1 MLPTCVTM
9 LRMSNVKPYDLRS
22 GLGYRLSLAAHLN
35 QMEFESDLTTLGIT
49 RQMWCV
55 LIAVGQHQ
63 ITRPTEIAAYIGINR
78 TAASRSIR
86 QMAQRGLLERRNGTQ
101 DKRTNEVN
109 LTEKGVE
116 TLQKALP
123 MAQNAQNNLRSRL
136 SENELSQLSNL
147 LDKLI
152 QTNNPPVA
160 GI

>member
-1 MLPTCVTM
+1 M

-22 GLGYRLSLAAHLN
+22 GLGYRLSLAARLN

>member
-1 MLPTCVTM
+1 MLPICVTM
-9 LRMSNVKPYDLRS
+9 LPMSNDEPYDLHS
-22 GLGYRLSLAAHLN
+22 GLGYRLSLAARLN
-35 QMEFESDLTTLGIT
+35 QLEFESELTTLGIT

-55 LIAVGQHQ
+55 LIAVGQRQ
-63 ITRPTEIAAYIGINR
+63 ISRPTEIAAYIGINR

-86 QMAQRGLLERRNGTQ
+86 QMAQRALLERRNGTK
-101 DKRTNEVN
+101 DKRTNDVI

-123 MAQNAQNNLRSRL
+123 MAQNAQNSLRSRL
-136 SENELSQLSNL
+136 SSGELSQLSDL

-152 QTNNPPVA
+152 QSDNPPVA